1 MYIITCNGS
10 QLLNGRYID
19 YGYTLTKAKAKNEV
33 NAIGGGTIAIRKT
46 HPNYSALT
54 PRAIIEVKDE
64 FGCVFRGRMTEDI
77 ADFDNFV
84 EVDIESVLS
93 FFNDSIVRPYTF
105 PDDFKNDADY
115 IAASTSGNVVEF
127 YLGWLI
133 NQHNDQVEEFQ
144 QFTLGRVTVTD
155 PNNVLTRSETEY
167 PSTWKEIEDKLF
179 KSNLGGYLIIEY
191 HESGHNVIH
200 YLAELDE
207 ANEQEIIY
215 GENMTDLSRNAL
227 YQGVYSAIIPRGA
240 EVERTEGD
248 GNVYE
253 GLYGTIEGGK
263 TVKEHL
269 TIKDYKDGD
278 ITDDIV
284 KQGDMLYSKRAVAAY
299 GVRIAPIDETT
310 FDDVTILENLV
321 NKGVEWLQGDA
332 TKVPTTFQCSA
343 IDLNCTDSQ
352 VRSFRY
358 GKKVRVKSPIHGDSL
373 TTSTIDTDFDLTALE
388 NDFLDPQGTVLT
400 AGKVIYTLTE
410 LQTQKEESEKK
421 QYQYFATHEEVKK
434 AFDETET
441 IITLKTEE
449 VIEAVEGQILLKVAG
464 EYATQEYVEAQL
476 ALTVSLDESGNLQ
489 SAIHIGA
496 DMLTIDTTHFTLDGY
511 GNIGATG
518 GTIGALHIDGTGL
531 KNIDASENITNG
543 KITFVSSTEN
553 GTRSIELA
561 KEGLK
566 FGIYDSY
573 SNKQYDGE
581 LGFAVQTIDSERI
594 VGITLS
600 SENVFFRKAYATPYI
615 SGDRSQ
621 IATKRDLQTLG
632 IDGGKTG
639 FFPVRLSESTTRY
652 ILVRNGV
659 FVGVYGTMPTGYSA
673 FDVQ

>member
-33 NAIGGGTIAIRKT
+33 NAIGGGTIAISKT
-46 HPNYSALT
+46 HPNYNALT

-77 ADFDNFV
+77 TDFDNFV
-84 EVDIESVLS
+84 EIDIESVLA

-105 PDDFKNDADY
+105 PDDFKEDADY

-127 YLGWLI
+127 YLSWLI
-133 NQHNDQVEEFQ
+133 KQHNDQVEEFQ

-179 KSNLGGYLIIEY
+179 KSSLGGYLIIEY

-207 ANEQEIIY
+207 ANEQGIIY

-269 TIKDYKDGD
+269 TIKEYTDGD

-284 KQGDMLYSKRAVAAY
+284 KQGDMLYSNRAVAAY
-299 GVRIAPIDETT
+299 GMRIAPIDETT
-310 FDDVTILENLV
+310 FEDVTVLENLV

-410 LQTQKEESEKK
+410 LQAQKEEIEKK
-421 QYQYFATHEEVKK
+421 QYQIYATHEDVKK
-434 AFDETET
+434 AFDNTEA
-441 IITLKTEE
+441 K
-449 VIEAVEGQILLKVAG
+449 IELSTPIDGN
-464 EYATQEYVEAQL
+464 
-476 ALTVSLDESGNLQ
+476 GNLK
-489 SAIHIGA
+489 SAIHV
-496 DMLTIDTTHFTLDGY
+496 DSDLLTITTDHFTLDGS

-518 GTIGALHIDGTGL
+518 GTIGAFYIDGYGL
-531 KNIDASENITNG
+531 RNTDGFGNITNG
-543 KITFVSSTEN
+543 RIFLEYSSP
-553 GTRSIELA
+553 TRDYN
-561 KEGLK
+561 K
-566 FGIYDSY
+566 F
-573 SNKQYDGE
+573 
-581 LGFAVQTIDSERI
+581 TILSSS
-594 VGITLS
+594 GITLCLVKSNDLIEHIEELGLNIGPYGVGMHLSLPLYISKGYSNPATGGSTSRIVTVADLLSWGIIS
-600 SENVFFRKAYATPYI
+600 SEQA
-615 SGDRSQ
+615 
-621 IATKRDLQTLG
+621 
-632 IDGGKTG
+632 
-639 FFPVRLSESTTRY
+639 
-652 ILVRNGV
+652 
-659 FVGVYGTMPTGYSA
+659 SA
-673 FDVQ
+673 IQE

>member
-10 QLLNGRYID
+10 QLLNGKYID
-19 YGYTLTKAKAKNEV
+19 CGYTLTKARAKNEV
-33 NAIGGGTIAIRKT
+33 NAIGGGTIAISKT

-77 ADFDNFV
+77 TDFDNFV
-84 EVDIESVLS
+84 EVDIESVLA

-105 PDDFKNDADY
+105 PDDFENDAEY
-115 IAASTSGNVVEF
+115 KTASTSGNVVEF

-133 NQHNDQVEEFQ
+133 KQHNDQVEEFQ

-179 KSNLGGYLIIEY
+179 KSSLGGYLIIEY
-191 HESGHNVIH
+191 HESGHNFIH

-240 EVERTEGD
+240 EVERQEGD

-269 TIKDYKDGD
+269 TIKEYKEGY

-284 KQGDMLYSKRAVAAY
+284 KQGDMLCSERAVAAY
-299 GVRIAPIDETT
+299 GMRIAPIDETT
-310 FDDVTILENLV
+310 FDDVTELENLV

-332 TKVPTTFQCSA
+332 TKVPTTFKCSA

-410 LQTQKEESEKK
+410 LQTQKDEKEKK
-421 QYQYFATHEEVKK
+421 QYQIFATHEEVKK
-434 AFDETET
+434 AFDNTEG
-441 IITLKTEE
+441 K
-449 VIEAVEGQILLKVAG
+449 
-464 EYATQEYVEAQL
+464 YASKEYVEAKIN
-476 ALTVSLDESGNLQ
+476 LTVPFDEDGNLI
-489 SAIHIGA
+489 SEIHVESNL
-496 DMLTIDTTHFTLDGY
+496 LTIETDYFTLDDTGK
-511 GNIGATG
+511 IGATG
-518 GTIGALHIDGTGL
+518 GTIGALHIDNYGL
-531 KNIDASENITNG
+531 RNYDASG
-543 KITFVSSTEN
+543 KITSGRIFLQYSEPTGLYEKFTVLSS
-553 GTRSIELA
+553 S
-561 KEGLK
+561 
-566 FGIYDSY
+566 
-573 SNKQYDGE
+573 
-581 LGFAVQTIDSERI
+581 
-594 VGITLS
+594 GITLCLVDHMDGS
-600 SENVFFRKAYATPYI
+600 KEYIEELGLAKGPYGVGLHISLPIYI
-615 SGDRSQ
+615 S
-621 IATKRDLQTLG
+621 K
-632 IDGGKTG
+632 
-639 FFPVRLSESTTRY
+639 
-652 ILVRNGV
+652 
-659 FVGVYGTMPTGYSA
+659 GYSNPA
-673 FDVQ
+673 TGGSTSRIVTVQDLVSLGLITSDKAATIQ

>member
-10 QLLNGRYID
+10 QLLNGKYID

-33 NAIGGGTIAIRKT
+33 NAIGGGTIAIKKT
-46 HPNYSALT
+46 HPNYNALT
-54 PRAIIEVKDE
+54 PRAIIEVTDE

-77 ADFDNFV
+77 TDFDNFV
-84 EVDIESVLS
+84 EIDIESVLA

-105 PDDFKNDADY
+105 PDDFKNDAEY
-115 IAASTSGNVVEF
+115 ITASTEGNVVAF

-133 NQHNDQVEEFQ
+133 KQHNEQVEEFQ
-144 QFTLGRVTVTD
+144 RFTLGRVTVTD

-207 ANEQEIIY
+207 SNEQEIVY
-215 GENMTDLSRNAL
+215 GENMTDLSRDTL

-240 EVERTEGD
+240 EVERQEGD

-269 TIKDYKDGD
+269 TIKDYPDGD

-284 KQGDMLYSKRAVAAY
+284 KQGDILYSRSAVAAY
-299 GVRIAPIDETT
+299 GLRLAPIDEST
-310 FDDVTILENLV
+310 FEDVTILENLV
-321 NKGVEWLQGDA
+321 NKGVEWLQGDSV
-332 TKVPTTFQCSA
+332 KVPSTFQCSA

-358 GKKVRVKSPIHGDSL
+358 GKKVRVKSPIHGDSA
-373 TTSTIDTDFDLTALE
+373 TTSAINTDFDLTALE

-421 QYQYFATHEEVKK
+421 QYQYFATHEEVKA
-434 AFDETET
+434 AFDKTENT
-441 IITLKTEE
+441 INLKTEE
-449 VIEAVEGQILLKVAG
+449 IIETVEGSILLKVAG
-464 EYATQEYVEAQL
+464 EYATQESVEAQL
-476 ALTVSLDESGNLQ
+476 ELKVGMDEEGNLT
-489 SAIHIGA
+489 SKIHIGTNL
-496 DMLTIDTTHFTLDGY
+496 LTIESDHFTLDRF

-518 GTIGALHIDGTGL
+518 GTIGALHIDEFGL
-531 KNIDASENITNG
+531 KNLDANNNITSGRILFQYNEPTG
-543 KITFVSSTEN
+543 AYEKSAIFSS
-553 GTRSIELA
+553 S
-561 KEGLK
+561 
-566 FGIYDSY
+566 
-573 SNKQYDGE
+573 
-581 LGFAVQTIDSERI
+581 
-594 VGITLS
+594 GITLRLDNGEEYIEELGLKAGS
-600 SENVFFRKAYATPYI
+600 YGVGLHFTNPIYLNEGYAKSENTGLVSRIVTQDDLGVTGYVVFKIGT
-615 SGDRSQ
+615 D
-621 IATKRDLQTLG
+621 TN
-632 IDGGKTG
+632 
-639 FFPVRLSESTTRY
+639 RY
-652 ILVRNGV
+652 MLFKNGV
-659 FVGVYGTMPTGYSA
+659 IAGVYNDKPSGYSA
-673 FDVQ
+673 IQVV

>member
-19 YGYTLTKAKAKNEV
+19 YGYTLAKAKAKNEV

-77 ADFDNFV
+77 TDFDNFV
-84 EVDIESVLS
+84 EVDIESVLA

-105 PDDFKNDADY
+105 PDDFENDAEY
-115 IAASTSGNVVEF
+115 ITASNSGNVVAF

-133 NQHNDQVEEFQ
+133 KQHNDQVEEFQ
-144 QFTLGRVTVTD
+144 RFTLGRVTVTD
-155 PNNVLTRSETEY
+155 TNNVLVRSETEY

-191 HESGHNVIH
+191 QESGHNVIH

-207 ANEQEIIY
+207 TNEQEIVY
-215 GENMTDLSRNAL
+215 GENMTDLSRDTM

-240 EVERTEGD
+240 EVERKESD

-269 TIKDYKDGD
+269 TIKDYEDDD

-284 KQGDMLYSKRAVAAY
+284 KEGDMLYSKSAVAAY
-299 GVRIAPIDETT
+299 GKRLAPIDEST

-321 NKGVEWLQGDA
+321 NKGVEFLQGNA
-332 TKVPTTFQCSA
+332 TKIPSTFQCSA

-358 GKKVRVKSPIHGDSL
+358 GKKVRVKSPIHGDSA
-373 TTSTIDTDFDLTALE
+373 TTSTINTDFDLTAIE

-410 LQTQKEESEKK
+410 LQTQKEENEKK
-421 QYQYFATHEEVKK
+421 QYLIFATNEDVKK
-434 AFDETET
+434 AFE
-441 IITLKTEE
+441 
-449 VIEAVEGQILLKVAG
+449 Q
-464 EYATQEYVEAQL
+464 TQGYVEAQISSS
-476 ALTVSLDESGNLQ
+476 SLVDENGNLR
-489 SAIHIGA
+489 SSIHIGTNL
-496 DMLTIDTTHFTLDGY
+496 LTINTDHFTLDGS

-518 GTIGALHIDGTGL
+518 GTIGALHIDSAGL
-531 KNIDASENITNG
+531 TNVDADG
-543 KITFVSSTEN
+543 KITSGQIFLQYSEPTGLYDKFTVLSS
-553 GTRSIELA
+553 S
-561 KEGLK
+561 
-566 FGIYDSY
+566 
-573 SNKQYDGE
+573 
-581 LGFAVQTIDSERI
+581 
-594 VGITLS
+594 GITLCLNNGT
-600 SENVFFRKAYATPYI
+600 EYVEELGLAIGPY
-615 SGDRSQ
+615 GVG
-621 IATKRDLQTLG
+621 LH
-632 IDGGKTG
+632 
-639 FFPVRLSESTTRY
+639 LSLPLY
-652 ILVRNGV
+652 
-659 FVGVYGTMPTGYSA
+659 MAKGYSNPA
-673 FDVQ
+673 TGGSTSRIVTMQDLVYFGIITSDQAAAIQQ

>member
-10 QLLNGRYID
+10 QLLNGKYID

-33 NAIGGGTIAIRKT
+33 NAIGGGSIAISKK
-46 HPNYSALT
+46 HPNYNALT
-54 PRAIIEVKDE
+54 PRAIIEVTDE

-77 ADFDNFV
+77 TDFDNFV
-84 EVDIESVLS
+84 EVDIESVLA

-115 IAASTSGNVVEF
+115 IAASPDGNVVAF

-133 NQHNDQVEEFQ
+133 KQHNEQVEEFQ
-144 QFTLGRVTVTD
+144 RFTLGRVTVRA

-207 ANEQEIIY
+207 VNEQEIIY
-215 GENMTDLSRNAL
+215 GENMTDLSRDTL

-240 EVERTEGD
+240 EVERKEGD

-269 TIKDYKDGD
+269 TIKDYYPEDGD
-278 ITDDIV
+278 IPDDIV
-284 KQGDMLYSKRAVAAY
+284 KQGDMLYSKSAVAAY
-299 GVRIAPIDETT
+299 GIRFAPIDEST

-321 NKGVEWLQGDA
+321 NKGVEWLQGDSV
-332 TKVPTTFQCSA
+332 KVPSTFQCSA

-358 GKKVRVKSPIHGDSL
+358 GKKVRVKSPIHGDSAA
-373 TTSTIDTDFDLTALE
+373 TSTIDTDFDLTALE

-421 QYQYFATHEEVKK
+421 QYQYFATHEEVKA
-434 AFDETET
+434 AFDKTENT
-441 IITLKTEE
+441 INLKTEE
-449 VIEAVEGQILLKVAG
+449 IIETVEGSILLKVAG
-464 EYATQEYVEAQL
+464 EYATQESVEAQL
-476 ALTVSLDESGNLQ
+476 ELKVGMDEEGNLT
-489 SAIHIGA
+489 SKIHIGTNL
-496 DMLTIDTTHFTLDGY
+496 LTIESDHFTLDRF

-518 GTIGALHIDGTGL
+518 GTIGALHIDEFGL
-531 KNIDASENITNG
+531 KNLDANNNITSGRILFQYNEPTG
-543 KITFVSSTEN
+543 AYEKSAIFSS
-553 GTRSIELA
+553 S
-561 KEGLK
+561 
-566 FGIYDSY
+566 
-573 SNKQYDGE
+573 
-581 LGFAVQTIDSERI
+581 
-594 VGITLS
+594 GITLRLDNGEEYIEELGLKAGS
-600 SENVFFRKAYATPYI
+600 YGVGLHFTNPIYLNEGYAKSENTGLVSRIVTQDDLGVTGYVVFKIGT
-615 SGDRSQ
+615 D
-621 IATKRDLQTLG
+621 TN
-632 IDGGKTG
+632 
-639 FFPVRLSESTTRY
+639 RY
-652 ILVRNGV
+652 MLFKNGV
-659 FVGVYGTMPTGYSA
+659 IAGVYNDKPSGYSA
-673 FDVQ
+673 IQVV